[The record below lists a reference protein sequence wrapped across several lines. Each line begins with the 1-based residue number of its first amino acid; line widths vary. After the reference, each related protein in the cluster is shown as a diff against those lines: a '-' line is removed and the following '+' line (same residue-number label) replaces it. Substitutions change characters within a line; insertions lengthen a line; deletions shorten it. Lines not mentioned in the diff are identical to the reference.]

1 MIKKIFI
8 LNIFFLFSQL
18 TAQNIDSLYNDY
30 LFIKGINSNSKKVI
44 SDNYAV
50 NKCAF
55 GVVNSVRK
63 NFEKFSEKQKQV
75 LSSFFQRL
83 PTDTSFVTP
92 KGKFRIHFNKTGNNK
107 PGYDLN
113 ELARAADS
121 AYNFEVNILKY
132 PPPPKDNG
140 AGGDDLYDIYI
151 QNLVS
156 GLYGYTELE
165 TKLVG
170 ETYSGYTVIDNDFS
184 GSNYATNGIMAAKAT
199 IAHEFH
205 HAIQIGNYIWRE
217 SDLFYYEITSTSME
231 EFVFDDVN
239 DYLDYLDSYFK
250 NPAKAMNL
258 NNGYN
263 LSIWNIYLKDRFGFD
278 VIKQIWQ
285 LMPQKRA
292 IECFNDVLLNKNS
305 SLKMEFNN
313 FGLWTFFTNT
323 RSIPG
328 KYFKEAADYPK
339 ISPTFSQNFSNNG
352 ITVKTQSEPI
362 SNNFIEII
370 DGPNTI
376 TSIVSNIDIESSVA
390 GTNKNLAFDFTLS
403 TQNNTNYRKLAFG
416 YYSYIESLNKSL
428 LAETNIINDIPL
440 NEGKISV
447 EVIDYA
453 YPQPFSYKKHKTI
466 YLPATLN
473 TENDAEVFI
482 YSSSMNLVY
491 SGQQRIVASERISV
505 AWNGLDINNQ
515 KLPTG
520 VYFYFVKCGNDI
532 QKGKLVIYND

>member
-8 LNIFFLFSQL
+8 INIILLISHL
-18 TAQNIDSLYNDY
+18 SAQNLDSLYNEY
-30 LFIKGINSNSKKVI
+30 LYIKGINIKSKKVLT
-44 SDNYAV
+44 DNHEI

-55 GVVNSVRK
+55 GVVNSVRT
-63 NFEKFSEKQKQV
+63 NFEKFSDKQKQV
-75 LSSFFQRL
+75 LSSLLQR
-83 PTDTSFVTP
+83 PTTDTSFISP
-92 KGKFRIHFNKTGNNK
+92 KGKFRIHFNKSGNDK

-113 ELARAADS
+113 ELAIAADS

-132 PPPPKDNG
+132 PPPPRDNG

-184 GSNYATNGIMAAKAT
+184 GSNYATNGILAAKAT
-199 IAHEFH
+199 VAHEFH
-205 HAIQIGNYIWRE
+205 HAIQFGNYIWRE
-217 SDLFYYEITSTSME
+217 SDLFYYEITSTAME
-231 EFVFDDVN
+231 EFVFDEVN
-239 DYLDYLDSYFK
+239 DYLAYLDSYFK
-250 NPAKAMNL
+250 NPGKAINL

-278 VIKQIWQ
+278 VIKEIWQ

-292 IECFNDVLLNKNS
+292 VECFNDVLLNRNS

-313 FGLWTFFTNT
+313 FGIWTFFTNS
-323 RSIPG
+323 RAIPG
-328 KYFKEAADYPK
+328 KYFKEAANYPK
-339 ISPTFSQNFSNNG
+339 ISPTFSQNFSSNSFP
-352 ITVKTQSEPI
+352 IKMQSEPI

-376 TSIVSNIDIESSVA
+376 TSIVSNVDIENSVS
-390 GTNKNLAFDFTLS
+390 GTNKSLAFDFTLS
-403 TQNNTNYRKLAFG
+403 TQSSTHYRKLAFG

-428 LAETNIINDIPL
+428 LAESNIINDIPL
-440 NEGKISV
+440 NEGNISV

-453 YPQPFSYKKHKTI
+453 YPQPFSYKKHTTLF
-466 YLPATLN
+466 LPATLN
-473 TENDAEVFI
+473 TENDAEVLI

-491 SGQQRIVASERISV
+491 SGQLRIVASEKISV
-505 AWNGLDINNQ
+505 AWNGLDNNNQ

-520 VYFYFVKCGNDI
+520 VYFYVVKCGNDI
-532 QKGKLVIYND
+532 QKGKFVIYND